1 MTRRTGGPAVSIE
14 ALLLAC
20 AVFLTATANSAFWQ
34 GLLGD
39 RHVGPST
46 WGFAAAVAVMLVAL
60 NFTLLGLVAT
70 RRTVRPLLA
79 AVLLL
84 SAAVD
89 HHATRY
95 GVVIDRTMIQN
106 VLATDTREAG
116 ELLTP
121 GFLLHMAVFG
131 VLPAAILFR
140 IRPLSRGWKAGL
152 ARRLI
157 AVCIAAI
164 VGLGALWSVFQDFS
178 STMRN
183 QHALRYAITPGNV
196 AWSLGLVSASAVGPA
211 ARAREPAD
219 PATRAPRDGRRPT
232 LLVLVVGETARAAN
246 WQLNGY
252 EHATTPALAARS
264 DLISFGQ
271 ATACGSSTEVS
282 VPCMFSPFGRS
293 EYDEARIR
301 ATDSLLH
308 VLARAGFAVQWRDN
322 QMGCKGVCSGLPVID
337 LSRETVPGLC
347 GEDRCF
353 DELLLHRLDA
363 EVDSEIRDRVIVL
376 HQLGN
381 HGPAY
386 HRRYPPAFRR
396 WTPPC
401 ERNDLR
407 DCSRD
412 EIVNAYDNAIAYTD
426 HFLSEAIRF
435 LEARQDRY
443 DVALMYVSDHGESL
457 GERGL
462 YLHGMPYAIAPK
474 EQLEVPM
481 FWWLPE
487 GAARG
492 LRVELDCLRERA
504 RRPVSH
510 DELYHSVAGLLEVQ
524 TPRYRPTRDVFAEC
538 RSR

>member
-1 MTRRTGGPAVSIE
+1 MTRRPPRPGVSIE

-20 AVFLTATANSAFWQ
+20 AVFVTLAANTVFWR
-34 GLLGD
+34 GLLAD
-39 RHVGPST
+39 RAAEPSS
-46 WGFAAAVAVMLVAL
+46 WAFAVAVAVMLVAL
-60 NFTLLGLVAT
+60 NFTLLALLAT
-70 RRTVRPLLA
+70 RRTVGPLIALA
-79 AVLLL
+79 LLV

-89 HHATRY
+89 HYGTRY

-131 VLPAAILFR
+131 ALPAAALCWP
-140 IRPLSRGWKAGL
+140 RPVSPGWKAGL
-152 ARRLI
+152 VRRVI
-157 AVCIAAI
+157 AIGIAAL
-164 VGLGALWSVFQDFS
+164 VGLAALWSVFQDFS

-183 QHALRYAITPGNV
+183 RHALRYAITPANV
-196 AWSLGLVSASAVGPA
+196 TWGLGVIAAGAIGPA

-219 PATRAPRDGRRPT
+219 PATRVPREGRRPT

-252 EHATTPALAARS
+252 ERATTPELAARR
-264 DLISFGQ
+264 DLISFGR
-271 ATACGSSTEVS
+271 ATACGASTDVS
-282 VPCMFSPFGRS
+282 VPCMFSPFGRA

-301 ATDSLLH
+301 STDSLLH
-308 VLARAGFAVQWRDN
+308 VLARAGFSVQWRDN
-322 QMGCKGVCSGLPVID
+322 QMGCKGVCAGLPVVD
-337 LSRETVPGLC
+337 LSRATQPGLC

-353 DELLLHRLDA
+353 DEILLHGLDA
-363 EVDSEIRDRVIVL
+363 EVDAEPRDRVIVL

-386 HRRYPPAFRR
+386 HRRYPPAFSR
-396 WTPPC
+396 WTPAC

-407 DCSRD
+407 DCSRE

-426 HFLSEAIRF
+426 RFLSATIGF
-435 LEARQDRY
+435 LEARRDRF

-481 FWWLPE
+481 FWWMPDD
-487 GAARG
+487 AARG
-492 LRVELDCLRERA
+492 LGVDLGCLRERA
-504 RRPVSH
+504 SRPVSH
-510 DELYHSVAGLLEVQ
+510 DELYHSVAGLLDVQ
-524 TPRYRPTRDVFAEC
+524 TPRYRAARDLFADCRTR
-538 RSR
+538 